1 MNTMNTIN
9 TEINLHDV
17 IDTIITT
24 LDARD
29 PYTYAHSLRVAG
41 VAEIIA
47 GAMGLAPEKIDRTHN
62 AAHLHDIGKIGV
74 SDVVLKKPG
83 RLTKEEMIEM
93 QAHPKIGY
101 NILTRTALFR
111 DVADIVLYHHER
123 YDGLGYPECLKGS
136 AIPVE
141 SRIIAV
147 ADTFDAMTSDRPY
160 RRGLP
165 CGEAKREISF
175 HSGNQFCPEVVAA
188 FNVSFEKLCHCVNN
202 ITMQKVPHFAFVGH
216 DEIMHSKNVLYSK

>member
-1 MNTMNTIN
+1 MNISNTVI
-9 TEINLHDV
+9 ELHDV

-41 VAEIIA
+41 VSEILA
-47 GAMGLAPEKIDRTHN
+47 GVMGFSPERIERVHN

-83 RLTKEEMIEM
+83 RLTREEMIEM

-123 YDGLGYPECLKGS
+123 YDGLGYPECLKGT

-160 RRGLP
+160 RKGLSAV
-165 CGEAKREISF
+165 EARREINA
-175 HSGNQFCPEVVAA
+175 HVGNQFCPDVVSA
-188 FNVSFEKLCHCVNN
+188 FNGSFEKICHCINHIGPGEV
-202 ITMQKVPHFAFVGH
+202 THFAFVGH
-216 DEIMHSKNVLYSK
+216 DEIMHSKKVFTV